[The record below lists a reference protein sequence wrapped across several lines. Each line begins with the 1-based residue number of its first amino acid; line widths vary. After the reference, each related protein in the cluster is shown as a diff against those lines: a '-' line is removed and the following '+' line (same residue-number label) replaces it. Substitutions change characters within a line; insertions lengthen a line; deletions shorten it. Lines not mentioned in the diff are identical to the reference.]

1 MRKAFLLVT
10 IGLLAVA
17 LAVGGCS
24 RSKEKSGRKRIGV
37 SLLTREHVFYK
48 DLEDALR
55 EAAKKHNFDL
65 LITSAD
71 FDPNRQASQIEDF
84 IVQKVDAIVV
94 CPVNSASI
102 GRAIEEA
109 NRAGIPVF
117 TADIASQGGEVVCH
131 VASDNVAGGRLA
143 GEYLAKAIGYEG
155 NIVIIDH
162 PEATS
167 VLDRVKG
174 FEEAI
179 AKYPKIKI
187 VGKPDGG
194 AVREK
199 SMQVMEDMLQAH
211 PEIKGVFGI
220 NDDTALGALA
230 AIEAAGRND
239 IILVGYDATPDAQ
252 AAILRGSP
260 LKADVIQY
268 PKKIGETTIEMIAK
282 YFAGEQVPKVVPVE
296 VGIVD
301 RDALLKMQ
309 KEKHQA
315 QSGQAGEKTQA
326 Q

>member
-1 MRKAFLLVT
+1 MGKRALLV
-10 IGLLAVA
+10 LLSAA
-17 LAVGGCS
+17 LVSSLFSGCGRRGGE
-24 RSKEKSGRKRIGV
+24 RQGAKRIGV

-48 DLEDALR
+48 DLEEALVD
-55 EAAKKHNFDL
+55 EARKHGFEL

-102 GRAIEEA
+102 GRSIEDA
-109 NRAGIPVF
+109 NRANIPVF

-155 NIVIIDH
+155 KIVIIDH

-179 AKYPKIKI
+179 AKYPRIKI
-187 VGKPDGG
+187 VAKPDGG
-194 AVREK
+194 AVRERA
-199 SMQVMEDMLQAH
+199 MQVMEDMLQAH
-211 PEIKGVFGI
+211 PDIKGVFGI

-230 AIEAAGRND
+230 ALEAAGRDD
-239 IILVGYDATPDAQ
+239 IVLVGYDATPDAQ

-260 LKADVIQY
+260 LKADVVQY
-268 PKKIGETTIEMIAK
+268 PREIGRTTIQMIAK
-282 YFAGEQVPKVVPVE
+282 YFAGEEVPKVVPIK
-296 VGIVD
+296 VGIID
-301 RDALLKMQ
+301 REFLLKQ
-309 KEKHQA
+309 QESKREP
-315 QSGQAGEKTQA
+315 S
-326 Q
+326 